1 MEQNIFDVSDDIS
14 FPWLPAYAEAT
25 EASPLNTTSSR
36 MLETI
41 VEETSDDDDG
51 RGDKDQ
57 AGTQQPLSWSQYDH
71 VWSSGG
77 SDAESVIRV
86 ETPSDQDT
94 MSERDFICPPKRR
107 KQETS
112 FGDEFLA
119 SDLSAI
125 YGRRPRICEPDGL
138 EANEYFMKRHNEQ
151 RLRFDEIGH
160 DLFTDSDSLSYA
172 SLSRSSSLIQ
182 FESLERQLQNET
194 SVNQHPLSGSSPSL
208 YTTEPN
214 TATSPGGYHGGD
226 TARGKSVATAINGG
240 PAGSNL
246 LTTSNLI
253 QKSIA
258 QTALNISDSELYSTS
273 SSVSSTGSCS
283 GPDSSSNASTS
294 TSSNSSSSSG
304 FRYTDNRVGA
314 VEDRLVEAD
323 RGIGGGTTTPE
334 DTGDTEEELLSAT
347 VRCHSSRCS
356 ERQRPSGRGISARNK
371 NSIESLS
378 EDSGYCDHL
387 QQHGGGSMNSGGGL
401 RARSKSLTNFGSA
414 ENITFVCGNGGGM
427 FPSTQ
432 QHEQQQPLSLD
443 CIAME
448 VRHVATNHENR
459 LSTVCDVDEEEEEEE
474 EEEEDEE
481 EEDDSD
487 EQEKNSDDGCSVD
500 ANCIV
505 PSLTPATIDRQ
516 HAPKQAQLWTNIN
529 NGTKIEHAGS
539 SCKQRTLGE
548 SRQQQQQGVEF
559 TPRTVTSMAS
569 SSADSEIKNSTPVG
583 RTRLRPLLSLSAP
596 DLLVGAAVDR
606 QRRHRRRQNDERT
619 PSASS
624 GTVGLYDPISFA
636 VSSVPECLN
645 LYGGAPSN
653 RSRHGSFDSDSAS
666 SEFLRHGYGY
676 AGACGESVASKNF
689 NLYDL
694 QHPQQQRPY
703 TTAPV
708 KCTKTVTFQTGSCT
722 SSPSRPK
729 QNIRASYANLTA
741 LNYSDE
747 EEDDPVYGGRRGH
760 EYYLSRNTF
769 RTSSGTRLGG
779 GGSRTSHT
787 TVPRTTLLTVPMDH
801 HQRGPLPE
809 KMDVGVVVE
818 EELADDEESSIFPVD
833 RDEKSVY
840 HSLLEEMSA
849 HFDRNL
855 SIINDQA
862 AAYEP
867 IAAFLHEQRSSANAS
882 GSARTHATLGTIT
895 PPQAPPRRTQI
906 KTNPHL
912 PQQSTGSPAVPP
924 KLTVVNP
931 VTTVVTPPPQSA
943 GTARRRTFDQD
954 PTNLVT
960 CYAASLERCTFD
972 PTESSTT
979 SLGPTSDLHT
989 NGGVALPRYVP
1000 VPVKREFVASTP
1012 NLHYYHGTIADSEG
1026 TDDSRP
1032 DHHNS
1037 LRNVSTCRSTGSIL
1051 ATASSSRC
1059 GLSKGVSFCP
1069 IVSEIIWKSTGS
1081 SDLEPDDNGSVIS
1094 NHDFEIDI
1102 DEDDFEADDMDHVNL
1117 QLENSRLAA
1126 AGDDRHANPLPAGTR
1141 PEDERSQRNNGVP
1154 EREHTLSDRGFYSNG
1169 LQAKN
1174 KSEGELYAMIRA
1186 EDGYVQHPTTLI
1198 ANDRTESLQLH
1209 SANGAGLAMT
1219 SSDLSYA
1226 GDLSS
1231 AGQASRNRMMS
1242 DTNGASVVLVADERR
1257 NGGSNSNN
1265 GAMASRS
1272 LIASEQTRLV
1282 NSSDNVQGMQGKS
1295 GSAATLPAQYTTNS
1309 SLIKNF
1315 KNGKAEKKGKTFLSR
1330 ISSGFRFSFRNKS
1343 KKGAGGGMLKESSS
1357 FTAPSAV
1364 NNNNNINA
1372 KVGSR
1377 GGSSSGND
1385 SASADFI
1392 YIPLKDPH
1400 RKQNHHRSDE
1410 PLPVSYLQRQISAAG
1425 VTVDDS
1431 FTGVEDEPDDCEIA
1445 VTRPGGYY
1453 RSDSSTALNGESGTG
1468 VAGEQLRGGTG
1479 NHVLSSKPPLPKQPP
1494 RVVGVCA
1501 KRSSTSPASLKHAHA
1516 QRASSTPPRETEQD
1530 ELDSTATS
1538 ATMSSSY
1545 YQRRSPSQ
1553 HQYAANGSYGGSY
1566 HGGADT
1572 LSVEGYGDEDEYYY
1586 GAGGDGRLA
1595 HRGGSIMGS
1604 EQKIG
1609 LIETNL
1615 DTHETIISGKTR
1627 SLMELGG
1634 GQHYR
1639 GYHHLQ
1645 QQHQQQQHQQTS
1657 SGVPHGHHQLQVH
1670 DPSGQRPSNGIKD
1683 HHHHRQP
1690 GTADGPGRPHKSME
1704 FLLDKENQRN
1714 VLPPENELQKSHETG
1729 TNLSEHQLRVQASL
1743 QRLNIPDWYKQYSGK
1758 DGGPAN
1764 TTAPTV
1770 AAGGAAAGGGILR
1783 KRNSD
1788 VGRWT
1793 GLSSKT
1799 TSLSSLGSHRSDR
1812 SPVMLSPSAHSHH
1825 GQTGFSRWSTSHLNS
1840 NQTSPSVSTRGSF
1853 TRGGLNASVISGY
1866 STASTTAGTG
1876 ANSSSSTIRN
1886 SFRQPYLGWRSQEK
1900 LSQPRTP
1907 AERLASSLLQQQG
1920 TNKQKEQQ
1928 QLKEQQQKGKQQQHP
1943 QKEESVVTPEIQ
1955 SSIIEVTSAIV
1966 HYVNDQTN
1974 RHSRSRSTSPSQRC
1988 WLESSFVGTRP
1999 LDSPQTPLIENSS
2012 VLGSGHHQQHPQQ
2025 QQQQPQTAGDHY
2037 RFNAGRMNG
2046 VGGVANSCL
2055 TPTAP
2060 NSTSSNHTLQIEPM
2074 QARRRSEGDAAG
2086 TRKRNDSGGSMAI
2099 SSTTTTT
2106 TTSGSTNQSGRSHQ
2120 QQQQQQHQQPGTTT
2134 KDLLGVDSRIARRV
2148 SLDSAEATGHHHRG
2162 HDYLKCRYPRCDATA
2177 TLAEARKTYKSC
2189 HNCSHLY
2196 CSRECRRAHWE
2207 RHRKACLH
2215 SRVSALC
2222 RLVLST
2228 CKDDADT
2235 LRHLSA
2241 LARRGYLSQ
2250 GRGVVRILFRSPEG
2264 ADSFIKQGFQCLGE
2278 VSYVRWPDLL
2288 PAEMGPE
2295 LYSELLKLSTEYKP
2309 DSKMLIYVAICVVS
2323 EAPGSATAPVKWERQ
2338 LVSRCAKLKLCR
2350 SVVNE
2355 IVASGSGAEK
2365 TSPRAD
2371 TVGDVLVLSFNI
2383 LSKTTQRSREQVS
2396 LNIQTILR
2404 QRGVNLR
2411 KHYPEVFQRLA
2422 TFVEGST
2429 DRFLP
2434 VTLHPRDNVTGRSFV
2449 CIIMPNY
2456 GDSERVQFPVSEN
2469 SDDRVVTVDVG
2480 ADLGDDLTSKL

>member
-25 EASPLNTTSSR
+25 EANPHNTTSSR

-51 RGDKDQ
+51 RDKDQ
-57 AGTQQPLSWSQYDH
+57 GGTQQPLSWSQYDH

-125 YGRRPRICEPDGL
+125 YGRRQRICEPDGL
-138 EANEYFMKRHNEQ
+138 EGNEYFMKRHNEQ

-194 SVNQHPLSGSSPSL
+194 TVNQHPLSGSSPSL
-208 YTTEPN
+208 YTTESN
-214 TATSPGGYHGGD
+214 TACPGVYHHGGD
-226 TARGKSVATAINGG
+226 AARGKPAAAAINGG

-304 FRYTDNRVGA
+304 FRYTDSRAGV
-314 VEDRLVEAD
+314 DKRLVGREVD
-323 RGIGGGTTTPE
+323 RSIGGGGTTTPE
-334 DTGDTEEELLSAT
+334 DAGDTEEELLSAT

-356 ERQRPSGRGISARNK
+356 ERQRHSGRGIAARNK

-387 QQHGGGSMNSGGGL
+387 QQQGGSMHSGGGL

-414 ENITFVCGNGGGM
+414 ENITFLCGNGGGM
-427 FPSTQ
+427 FPSTLLPVPVTQQ

-443 CIAME
+443 CTAME
-448 VRHVATNHENR
+448 VRHVAYHENR
-459 LSTVCDVDEEEEEEE
+459 LSTVCDVDEE
-474 EEEEDEE
+474 
-481 EEDDSD
+481 D
-487 EQEKNSDDGCSVD
+487 EQAEAGDDGCSRD
-500 ANCIV
+500 AKCIESA
-505 PSLTPATIDRQ
+505 PTPAIERQ
-516 HAPKQAQLWTNIN
+516 HAPPQPQLWTNIN
-529 NGTKIEHAGS
+529 NGTKIEHGRG
-539 SCKQRTLGE
+539 SCKQRTGE
-548 SRQQQQQGVEF
+548 SRQRGAESG
-559 TPRTVTSMAS
+559 TRTVTSMAS
-569 SSADSEIKNSTPVG
+569 SSRSAIKNSTPVG
-583 RTRLRPLLSLSAP
+583 RTRLRPVLSLSAP
-596 DLLVGAAVDR
+596 DLLVGVDR
-606 QRRHRRRQNDERT
+606 QRRLRRHTDDRT
-619 PSASS
+619 PSASA
-624 GTVGLYDPISFA
+624 GTVGLYDPISFT

-645 LYGGAPSN
+645 LYGGGVSAN

-666 SEFLRHGYGY
+666 SEFLRHGYG
-676 AGACGESVASKNF
+676 GACGESVASKNF

-694 QHPQQQRPY
+694 QQQRPY
-703 TTAPV
+703 TAPV

-741 LNYSDE
+741 LNYSDD

-779 GGSRTSHT
+779 GSRTSNT
-787 TVPRTTLLTVPMDH
+787 IVPRTTLLTVPMEHH
-801 HQRGPLPE
+801 HQRGHLPE
-809 KMDVGVVVE
+809 QPDVSVVVE
-818 EELADDEESSIFPVD
+818 EELADDEESCIFPVD
-833 RDEKSVY
+833 RDEKSVF

-862 AAYEP
+862 EAYEP
-867 IAAFLHEQRSSANAS
+867 IAAFLQEQRSSSNAS
-882 GSARTHATLGTIT
+882 GSARLHATLGIVT
-895 PPQAPPRRTQI
+895 PPPAPPRRTQI

-912 PQQSTGSPAVPP
+912 AQQSTGSPSVPP
-924 KLTVVNP
+924 KLTVNS
-931 VTTVVTPPPQSA
+931 VTTVVTPPPPS
-943 GTARRRTFDQD
+943 GTTRRRTFDQD

-972 PTESSTT
+972 PTETST
-979 SLGPTSDLHT
+979 SNLAQASELHT
-989 NGGVALPRYVP
+989 NGRVALPRYVP

-1012 NLHYYHGTIADSEG
+1012 NLHYYHGAVADSEG
-1026 TDDSRP
+1026 GEDTRP

-1037 LRNVSTCRSTGSIL
+1037 LRNVSSCRSTGSIL

-1094 NHDFEIDI
+1094 NQDFEIDI
-1102 DEDDFEADDMDHVNL
+1102 DEDDFEADDLDHMNL
-1117 QLENSRLAA
+1117 QLENGRAA
-1126 AGDDRHANPLPAGTR
+1126 SADDRYSIPQAANSLPCLD
-1141 PEDERSQRNNGVP
+1141 DERNQRNGVP
-1154 EREHTLSDRGFYSNG
+1154 EREHTTSERRFYSNN
-1169 LQAKN
+1169 LQSKN
-1174 KSEGELYAMIRA
+1174 KSEGELYAMIRE
-1186 EDGYVQHPTTLI
+1186 EDGYVQHPSTLI
-1198 ANDRTESLQLH
+1198 ANDRAETVQLNG
-1209 SANGAGLAMT
+1209 ANGGAGVTMT

-1231 AGQASRNRMMS
+1231 AGQASRNRMS
-1242 DTNGASVVLVADERR
+1242 DTHGAGVVLVADERR
-1257 NGGSNSNN
+1257 NGGNSN
-1265 GAMASRS
+1265 GAMASRN
-1272 LIASEQTRLV
+1272 LIAGEQQMRLV
-1282 NSSDNVQGMQGKS
+1282 SSSDNVQGKG
-1295 GSAATLPAQYTTNS
+1295 GSAATMPAQYTNNS

-1343 KKGAGGGMLKESSS
+1343 KKGTPGAVGGLKESSS
-1357 FTAPSAV
+1357 FTAPTAV

-1372 KVGSR
+1372 KVGR
-1377 GGSSSGND
+1377 GGTSSASGND

-1392 YIPLKDPH
+1392 YIPLKDP
-1400 RKQNHHRSDE
+1400 RKQNHRPDE
-1410 PLPVSYLQRQISAAG
+1410 PPSYLQRQISAAG

-1431 FTGVEDEPDDCEIA
+1431 FTGAEDEPDDCEIA
-1445 VTRPGGYY
+1445 VTRPGGGAGYY
-1453 RSDSSTALNGESGTG
+1453 RSDSSTALNGDGG
-1468 VAGEQLRGGTG
+1468 AGEQGRAGTG

-1516 QRASSTPPRETEQD
+1516 QRASSTPPRDAEQD
-1530 ELDSTATS
+1530 ELDSTTTT

-1553 HQYAANGSYGGSY
+1553 HQYAANGSYGSY

-1586 GAGGDGRLA
+1586 GAGGDGRLV
-1595 HRGGSIMGS
+1595 HRGSIMGS

-1645 QQHQQQQHQQTS
+1645 QQQQQQQHQQHRS
-1657 SGVPHGHHQLQVH
+1657 SGIPHGHHQLQVH
-1670 DPSGQRPSNGIKD
+1670 DPAQRPTNGIKD
-1683 HHHHRQP
+1683 HHHHRAP
-1690 GTADGPGRPHKSME
+1690 GSADGPGRPHKSME

-1758 DGGPAN
+1758 DGPAN
-1764 TTAPTV
+1764 TTAPV
-1770 AAGGAAAGGGILR
+1770 AGATAAAGGILR

-1928 QLKEQQQKGKQQQHP
+1928 QLKEQQQRGKHP

-2012 VLGSGHHQQHPQQ
+2012 VLGSGHHQQQH

-2046 VGGVANSCL
+2046 VGMSGAV
-2055 TPTAP
+2055 PTFSLPPEHQSPGSATLEDVLASLLGLPADSHRSSAP

-2106 TTSGSTNQSGRSHQ
+2106 TTSGSTNQSGRST
-2120 QQQQQQHQQPGTTT
+2120 QQPGTVKT
-2134 KDLLGVDSRIARRV
+2134 DLLGVGLDARIARRV
-2148 SLDSAEATGHHHRG
+2148 SLDSAEAAGHHHRG

-2250 GRGVVRILFRSPEG
+2250 GRGVVRILFRSPES

-2350 SVVNE
+2350 SVVSE
-2355 IVASGSGAEK
+2355 IAASGPGGER
-2365 TSPRAD
+2365 TGPRAD

-2383 LSKTTQRSREQVS
+2383 LSKTTQRAREQVS

-2456 GDSERVQFPVSEN
+2456 GDTDRVQFPVSEN